1 MKVFPLKLRDNSWHH
16 IRGLQLD
23 DEYQTTMDELHQLIR
38 HSLSFASFVNA
49 FYDQELRNQGK
60 SEWAEKTP
68 ANNMNIGLFLDS
80 FENARF
86 IHICRN
92 PYDTVASL
100 VNRGKTV
107 FDASA
112 NYLINT
118 VNGLEYVDHPRV
130 YTIRYEDIVNET
142 EKSIIKLMHFLGL
155 EFEPGQL
162 VPDGEEKGIVKME
175 GWQYSE
181 TSTVGSASTNR
192 FERMPDQ
199 LQKLILSA
207 LGRLQLKN
215 FTGCNNI
222 KDICDAMSYEYLP
235 YDNSETIKQGLKQQ
249 MRKSI
254 IQKTLNLHYY
264 NLFNVPLKIN

>member
-1 MKVFPLKLRDNSWHH
+1 MDE
-16 IRGLQLD
+16 
-23 DEYQTTMDELHQLIR
+23 EYQTTVDDLHQLIR
-38 HSLSFASFVNA
+38 QSLSFPSFVNA
-49 FYDQELRNQGK
+49 FYDQELRNQNK

-68 ANNMNIGLFLDS
+68 ANNMNIGLFLEN

-118 VNGLEYVDHPRV
+118 VKGLEYVDHPRV
-130 YTIRYEDIVNET
+130 YTIRYEDMVNET
-142 EKSIIKLMHFLGL
+142 EKSIIKLMHFLDL

-162 VPDGEEKGIVKME
+162 VPDGDEKGIVKME

-181 TSTVGSASTNR
+181 TSTVGSDSTNR

-199 LQKLILSA
+199 LQRLILSA

-215 FTGCNNI
+215 STGCKCI

-235 YDNSETIKQGLKQQ
+235 YDNSETFKQGLKQQ

-264 NLFNVPLKIN
+264 NLFNFPLKLN